1 MEETTVKIS
10 KTRRWF
16 FEKRNKIYESL
27 ARLIKEKGRRIKS
40 IKLEMKMEK
49 SQHTTKTYR
58 RPYETNMS
66 NYMLIKW
73 TTWKKWANLQKYNLP
88 KLNQKEMENLNRP
101 ITSMETKVLI
111 KNLPAKEVRDQMAS
125 QVSSYSSILEK

>member
-1 MEETTVKIS
+1 
-10 KTRRWF
+10 
-16 FEKRNKIYESL
+16 
-27 ARLIKEKGRRIKS
+27 
-40 IKLEMKMEK
+40 MEK
-49 SQHTTKTYR
+49 SQHTTKTYGR
-58 RPYETNMS
+58 LYETNMS

>member
-10 KTRRWF
+10 KTRKWF
-16 FEKRNKIYESL
+16 FAKRNKIYESL

-73 TTWKKWANLQKYNLP
+73 TTWKKWANSYKS
-88 KLNQKEMENLNRP
+88 
-101 ITSMETKVLI
+101 ITFQ
-111 KNLPAKEVRDQMAS
+111 N
-125 QVSSYSSILEK
+125 